1 MGSKKKKGKYAGK
14 TKLFGPELL
23 KVLLMVPIGIL
34 FLSLK
39 GSILGKIL
47 LSAALL
53 YFSYFWKKENPL
65 LANVILIIAACMPWF
80 TFMGMSQRQIL
91 LSEMV
96 LMYVSIGALLYFNIK
111 YHCSSWQVLSLSAF
125 FMVSMIHTSD
135 RYTYIVDGE
144 DMQNWPVYLAAAI
157 VVAVVFIVLAAK
169 NIIYIKDD
177 RASES
182 IGLCLFAAL
191 LGYVLSSVT
200 INNLNYML
208 DQSEPAVYEMVIEE
222 KNIDRGYKSR
232 TDYYIFFDHGG
243 KELKMEV
250 SSETYAAH
258 EVGDTVPVM
267 LYDGAFDKPYFII
280 E

>member
-14 TKLFGPELL
+14 TKVFGSELL

-34 FLSLK
+34 FLALK
-39 GSILGKIL
+39 GSILGRIF
-47 LSAALL
+47 LSVAFL
-53 YFSYFWKKENPL
+53 YFSYFWKKDNPL
-65 LANVILIIAACMPWF
+65 LAKVILLIAACMPWF

-91 LSEMV
+91 LFGESTTV
-96 LMYVSIGALLYFNIK
+96 HTTTLYFNIK

-135 RYTYIVDGE
+135 RYTYIVDGA
-144 DMQNWPVYLAAAI
+144 DMQNWPVYLASAI

-232 TDYYIFFDHGG
+232 TDYYIFFDHSG

-258 EVGDTVPVM
+258 EVGDTLPVM

>member
-14 TKLFGPELL
+14 TKVFGSELL
-23 KVLLMVPIGIL
+23 KLLLMVPIGIL
-34 FLSLK
+34 FIALK
-39 GSILGKIL
+39 GSIFGRIV
-47 LSAALL
+47 LSTAFL

-65 LANVILIIAACMPWF
+65 LAKVILIIAACMPWF

-111 YHCSSWQVLSLSAF
+111 YHCSSWQVLSLAVF
-125 FMVSMIHTSD
+125 FMVSMVQTSG
-135 RYTYIVDGE
+135 RYTYVVAGA
-144 DMQNWPVYLAAAI
+144 DMQNWPVYLASAI

-169 NIIYIKDD
+169 SIIYIKDD

-208 DQSEPAVYEMVIEE
+208 DQSEPTVYEMVIEE
-222 KNIDRGYKSR
+222 KDIDRGPKR
-232 TDYYIFFDHGG
+232 KTDYYLVFNYSGE
-243 KELKMEV
+243 ELKIEV
-250 SSETYAAH
+250 SNETFGAY
-258 EVGDTVPVM
+258 EIGDQLPVM